1 MRLLQKMRP
10 FTWILAFQIL
20 SSIGTQLHFL
30 ALGFLTKDLTGSSV
44 ALGWVLSI
52 PALTALAAPF
62 LPWTTQ
68 GKRSRLSALDFI
80 AAAGVFGI
88 ATFIN
93 FQAALLG
100 SIVIGLSQAF
110 YRPGLFQF
118 VSKTLPEK
126 ELARANGLLFST
138 EQISVLFAH
147 AASGVLLSQ
156 LGPRTLFLIDGAT
169 YLVCA
174 LGLLILAR
182 NGKEHT
188 DASRAAPET
197 TASAASAG
205 PSPAERSSGWKLL
218 TASPV
223 WTGLFVVC
231 ILINLSFSP
240 LPAILFLQWKQP
252 EALGWLFAA
261 LGLGNLVGNGIRP
274 GQAFSQGPWGV
285 LFLVLAGSLPFF
297 GLALGPVSFPLQA
310 PLLFLLG
317 ALVGV
322 FGNSLMGLLQK
333 SGSDSESLISIF
345 MNISRAIQPAAI
357 LGMSWLGSHAVFESD
372 ARKLFF
378 LPAAACLLG
387 GSLILFWF
395 SQTLRTETPTFE
407 TRL

>member
-1 MRLLQKMRP
+1 MRP

-20 SSIGTQLHFL
+20 SALGTQLHFL

-68 GKRSRLSALDFI
+68 GKLSRLSALDFI

-118 VSKTLPEK
+118 VSKTMPEQ

-147 AASGVLLSQ
+147 AASGVLLSL
-156 LGPRTLFLIDGAT
+156 LGPRSLFLIDGAT

-174 LGLLILAR
+174 IGLLFLGLRLKPR
-182 NGKEHT
+182 T
-188 DASRAAPET
+188 DASHAAPE
-197 TASAASAG
+197 AAASAVPAG
-205 PSPAERSSGWKLL
+205 PSLDERSSGWKVL
-218 TASPV
+218 TASPI
-223 WTGLFVVC
+223 WIGLFVVC

-252 EALGWLFAA
+252 EAMGWLLAA

-274 GQAFSQGPWGV
+274 GQVFSQGPWGV
-285 LFLVLAGSLPFF
+285 LFLTLAGSLPFF
-297 GLALGPVSFPLQA
+297 GLGLGQTSFALQA

-317 ALVGV
+317 VFVGV
-322 FGNSLMGLLQK
+322 FGNTMMGLLQK
-333 SGSDSESLISIF
+333 ASSDSESLISVF
-345 MNISRAIQPAAI
+345 MNISRAIQPVAI
-357 LGMSWLGSHAVFESD
+357 LGVTWLGSQPLFEAD

-378 LPAAACLLG
+378 LPAAACLIG

-395 SQTLRTETPTFE
+395 SQTQRAETPTFE
-407 TRL
+407 PRP

>member
-1 MRLLQKMRP
+1 
-10 FTWILAFQIL
+10 
-20 SSIGTQLHFL
+20 
-30 ALGFLTKDLTGSSV
+30 
-44 ALGWVLSI
+44 
-52 PALTALAAPF
+52 
-62 LPWTTQ
+62 
-68 GKRSRLSALDFI
+68 
-80 AAAGVFGI
+80 
-88 ATFIN
+88 
-93 FQAALLG
+93 
-100 SIVIGLSQAF
+100 
-110 YRPGLFQF
+110 
-118 VSKTLPEK
+118 
-126 ELARANGLLFST
+126 
-138 EQISVLFAH
+138 
-147 AASGVLLSQ
+147 
-156 LGPRTLFLIDGAT
+156 LFLIDGAT

-188 DASRAAPET
+188 DASRAEPET

-205 PSPAERSSGWKLL
+205 PSPAERSSGWKVL

-252 EALGWLFAA
+252 EAMGWLLVA

-322 FGNSLMGLLQK
+322 FGNTLMGLLQK

-387 GSLILFWF
+387 GILILFWF
-395 SQTLRTETPTFE
+395 SQTQRAETPTFE
-407 TRL
+407 PRP